1 MDRLEEYCSIIRRIL
16 GEHLEYVPK
25 EERVETLAVCDD
37 AGGHYLLVEIGW
49 QPPRRIY
56 SVVFH
61 VRLKDGKIWIE
72 QDWTE
77 RGVAR
82 ELIEAGVPER
92 MIELGFRP
100 PEIKRLIEQA
110 AVATRG

>member
-1 MDRLEEYCSIIRRIL
+1 MDRVEEYRSIIRRIL
-16 GEHLEYVPK
+16 GEHLEYTPQ
-25 EERVETLAVCDD
+25 EENIETLAVCDD
-37 AGGHYLLVEIGW
+37 KGGHYLLVEVGW
-49 QPPRRIY
+49 QSPRRIY

-77 RGVAR
+77 HSVAR
-82 ELIEAGVPER
+82 ELIEAGVPEK

-100 PEIKRLIEQA
+100 PELKRLIEQ
-110 AVATRG
+110 